1 MSTSQ
6 DFKPKSFFQ
15 RPEGKTGTFFGIAI
29 FGGLALALYTFINP
43 LLALLQNTLY
53 LSIML
58 LALAGI
64 VYVIVDPKFR
74 NLIWYMYKSVMRWLT
89 GLFVQIDPIGI
100 IESYVDDL
108 RNNLK
113 KMGNQIA
120 SLRGQM
126 RKLQADIESNERTMK
141 QNMTLASRAK
151 DKGMEN
157 VMVLKA
163 RKAGRL
169 QDSNIRLQDLYKKM
183 EVLYQVL
190 CKMYENSEV
199 LLEDIQDEVSVRKRE
214 REAIRASHS
223 AMQSAMSIIKGESDR
238 RQMFDQAM
246 EAIADDVG
254 KKVGEMERFM
264 DISSG
269 FMSSIDLQNGVFEE
283 SGLEM
288 LDKWEKEGTSILL
301 GSDKERILSQVNNSG
316 TTNINLDEPVGGKH
330 NTSGKSQY
338 SDLFDF

>member
-1 MSTSQ
+1 
-6 DFKPKSFFQ
+6 
-15 RPEGKTGTFFGIAI
+15 
-29 FGGLALALYTFINP
+29 
-43 LLALLQNTLY
+43 
-53 LSIML
+53 ML

-199 LLEDIQDEVSVRKRE
+199 LLELMLRTRGHRFYGLDTDFRK
-214 REAIRASHS
+214 
-223 AMQSAMSIIKGESDR
+223 
-238 RQMFDQAM
+238 
-246 EAIADDVG
+246 
-254 KKVGEMERFM
+254 
-264 DISSG
+264 
-269 FMSSIDLQNGVFEE
+269 
-283 SGLEM
+283 
-288 LDKWEKEGTSILL
+288 
-301 GSDKERILSQVNNSG
+301 
-316 TTNINLDEPVGGKH
+316 
-330 NTSGKSQY
+330 
-338 SDLFDF
+338 

>member
-1 MSTSQ
+1 MSTLQ
-6 DFKPKSFFQ
+6 DFKPKSFIE
-15 RPEGKTGTFFGIAI
+15 RPEGKTGTVFGIAI
-29 FGGLALALYTFINP
+29 LGALAFGLYTFLP
-43 LLALLQNTLY
+43 LLITLAANTLY
-53 LSIML
+53 LAVML

-223 AMQSAMSIIKGESDR
+223 AMQSAMSIIKGDSDR